1 MKHILL
7 LLYLS
12 SCMIR
17 DGHYIP
23 DNPIEEIGEGILKR
37 ETGVDLDFT
46 PATPEKELQA
56 PKRPSRVFVPHYPDE
71 ERPRIWFCLMEF

>member
-1 MKHILL
+1 MIHILFL
-7 LLYLS
+7 VFLS

-17 DGHYIP
+17 EGHYIP
-23 DNPIEEIGEGILKR
+23 DNPIEEIVEGIIKR
-37 ETGVDLDFT
+37 EIDVDVDLS

-56 PKRPSRVFVPHYPDE
+56 PKRPSRVFVPQYPDQ